1 MKTLKPLNGN
11 QTIAEA
17 ARQVD
22 PDVIAAYPITPST
35 AIVESI
41 AQFKADGLITGE
53 FVCPESEHSAMSV
66 CIGAASAGGRVMTAT
81 SSQGLALMWEMLYIA
96 AGLRLPIVA
105 GIANRALSAP
115 INIHGD
121 HSDTMGARDSGWIH
135 LYSENCQ
142 EAYDNFIQAFRIAEH
157 MDVRTPVLVGLDGFI
172 ISHSVEVIQVEDDAA
187 VKKFVGEYKPVYS
200 LLDMSR
206 KITVGP
212 LDFTDYYFEHK
223 RSQIEGIEK
232 APAVIEQVGK
242 EFGQK
247 FGRAYGFFEEYKMN
261 DAEIAIVVM
270 SSAAGTCKDAVDEL
284 RQEGLKIGLL
294 KPRVF
299 RPFPNQKMAEALKRM
314 KAVAVLDRASSP
326 GAFGAPLFTEI
337 RNALYDYTERPKVVN
352 YVYGLGGRDIK
363 VEHFKEVGAKLEKIR
378 KTGKVE
384 EMCGYLNLR
393 ES

>member
-1 MKTLKPLNGN
+1 LNGN

-17 ARQVD
+17 ARQID

-35 AIVESI
+35 AIVETI

-96 AGLRLPIVA
+96 AGLRFPIVA

-121 HSDTMGARDSGWIH
+121 HSDTMGARDSGWIQ

-142 EAYDNFIQAFRIAEH
+142 EAYDNFLQAFRIGEH
-157 MDVRTPVLVGLDGFI
+157 MDVRTPVFVGLDGFI
-172 ISHSVEVIQVEDDAA
+172 ISHSVEVIQVEDDAE
-187 VKKFVGEYKPVYS
+187 VRKFVGEFKPAHP
-200 LLDMSR
+200 LLDTSK

-223 RSQIEGIEK
+223 RSQVEGMEN
-232 APAVIEQVGK
+232 APAVIEAVGK
-242 EFGQK
+242 EFGSV
-247 FGRAYGFFEEYKMN
+247 FGRPYGFFEEYKMD
-261 DAEIAIVVM
+261 DAETAIVVM
-270 SSAAGTCKDAVDEL
+270 SSAAGTCKDAIDEL
-284 RQEGLKIGLL
+284 REEDIKIGLL
-294 KPRVF
+294 KPRVY
-299 RPFPNQKMAEALKRM
+299 RPFPHHRIAEALKNM
-314 KAVAVLDRASSP
+314 KAVAVLDRSSSP
-326 GAFGAPLFTEI
+326 GAFGAPLFTDI
-337 RNALYDYTERPKVVN
+337 RNALYDYDRRPKIIN
-352 YVYGLGGRDIK
+352 YVFGLGGRDIK
-363 VEHFKEVGAKLEKIR
+363 VEHFKEVAAKLEKIR

-393 ES
+393 E

>member
-1 MKTLKPLNGN
+1 MRTLKPLNGN

-17 ARQVD
+17 TRQID

-66 CIGAASAGGRVMTAT
+66 CIGASSAGGRVMTAT
-81 SSQGLALMWEMLYIA
+81 ASQGLALMWEMLYIA

-121 HSDTMGARDSGWIH
+121 HSDTMGARDAGWIH

-172 ISHSVEVIQVEDDAA
+172 VSHSVEVIQVEDDAA
-187 VKKFVGEYKPVYS
+187 VKKFIGEFQPVFP
-200 LLDMSR
+200 LLDTSR
-206 KITVGP
+206 RITVGP
-212 LDFTDYYFEHK
+212 IDFTDYYFEHK
-223 RSQIEGIEK
+223 RSQIEGIEN
-232 APAVIEQVGK
+232 APRVIEDVAR
-242 EFGQK
+242 EFGRT
-247 FGRAYGFFEEYKMN
+247 FGREYGFFEEYRMA
-261 DAEIAIVVM
+261 DAEVAIVVM
-270 SSAAGTCKDAVDEL
+270 SSAAGTCKDAIDEL
-284 RQEGLKIGLL
+284 RTEGLKIGLL

-299 RPFPNQKMAEALKRM
+299 RPFPHQKIAEALKKIR
-314 KAVAVLDRASSP
+314 AVAVLDRSSSP

-337 RNALYDYTERPKVVN
+337 RSALYDYEKRPKIVN

-363 VEHFKEVGAKLEKIR
+363 VEHFKEVASKLTRIVE
-378 KTGKVE
+378 TGKVD

-393 ES
+393 E

>member
-1 MKTLKPLNGN
+1 MSMMKTLNGN

-17 ARQVD
+17 VRQVD
-22 PDVIAAYPITPST
+22 PDVVAAYPITPST
-35 AIVESI
+35 AIVETI
-41 AQFKADGLITGE
+41 AKFKADGKITGE

-81 SSQGLALMWEMLYIA
+81 ASQGLALMWEMLFIA
-96 AGLRLPIVA
+96 SGLRLPIVA

-121 HSDTMGARDSGWIH
+121 HSDTMGARDSGWIQI
-135 LYSENCQ
+135 YSENCQ

-172 ISHSVEVIQVEDDAA
+172 ISHSMEVIQVEDDD
-187 VKKFVGEYKPVYS
+187 KIKDFVGEFQSVYP
-200 LLDMSR
+200 LLDTDR

-223 RSQIEGIEK
+223 RNQMEGIEN
-232 APAVIEQVGK
+232 APEIIQQVGK
-242 EFGQK
+242 EFGEK
-247 FGRAYGFFEEYKMN
+247 FGRSYGFFEEYRMD
-261 DAEIAIVVM
+261 DAETCIVVM
-270 SSAAGTCKDAVDEL
+270 SSAAGTCKDAIDEM
-284 RQEGLKIGLL
+284 RNEGKKIGLL

-299 RPFPNQKMAEALKRM
+299 RPFPDKEIAEVLKNM
-314 KAVAVLDRASSP
+314 KAVAVLDRCACP

-337 RNALYDYTERPKVVN
+337 RNALYDYEQRPKVVN
-352 YVYGLGGRDIK
+352 YVYGLGGRDIMG
-363 VEHFKEVGAKLEKIR
+363 EHFKQVAEKLDKIA

-384 EMCGYLNLR
+384 EIYGYLNLR
-393 ES
+393 E